1 MGIKIKQHDITD
13 CGAACLASIAAHYKL
28 KLPISRIRQMASTD
42 RKGTNVLGLIKAA
55 ENLGFSAKGVKGKS
69 DSLRKIPLPS
79 IAHVILENGLH
90 HYLVIY
96 RTGKKNLKIMDPGDG
111 KIHKYTYE
119 ELNKIWSGVLVVL
132 TPNEDFRQMNQ
143 KVSNLTR
150 FIFLLKP
157 HKTILI
163 QALFGA
169 IIYTL
174 LGLSTSIYIQKI
186 TDHILVNENSNLL
199 NLLSIVM
206 LGILI
211 FQIFIGITKTI
222 FILKTGQKIDAQ
234 LILGYYKHLLKLP
247 QRFFDTMRVGEI
259 ISRINDAVKI
269 RNFINDTMI
278 SLIVNIL
285 IIIFA
290 FALMFTYHWK
300 LALIVAL
307 ILPMYALIYTITNR
321 LNKKQ
326 ERKVMVNAAKVESQL
341 VESLN
346 SVKTIKQFGLE
357 EHSNLKTE
365 TRFINTLRSIYTSS
379 LNSVFSSNSTE
390 FLNRLFTIILLWS
403 GSVFVINKEL
413 TPGELL
419 SFYALIG
426 YFTGP
431 AMKLVGMN
439 KIIQNALIASDRL
452 FEIMDLE
459 REEESNKTDLD
470 NSMVGDITFNNMSF
484 SYGTRIEVFNNFN
497 LTIKKGKTTAIIGE
511 SGSGKSTLTYILQ
524 NLYPLSDG
532 SIHIGAYNIKYIT
545 NSSLRKI
552 IGVVPQQINIFA
564 GNVVENIAVGEL
576 EPDIKKIIKVCK
588 QIDILEFIEKLPNSF
603 NTWLGENG
611 ASLSGGQ
618 KQRIAIARALY
629 RDPEILI
636 LDEASSNLDS
646 ESEYYVKET
655 IKSLQQQD
663 KTVIM
668 IAHRLSS
675 LADTDEIVVLENGKL
690 LEQGSHQELY
700 NKKGKYYNLWQKQ
713 LPFYVKEKLEA
724 IEDYEFWLEHNNQL
738 TEQEAILENTKN
750 N

>member
-13 CGAACLASIAAHYKL
+13 CGAACLASIASYYKL
-28 KLPISRIRQMASTD
+28 KLPISRIRQLASTD

-55 ENLGFSAKGVKGKS
+55 EKLGFSAKGVKGKS
-69 DSLRKIPLPS
+69 DSLSKIPLPS
-79 IAHVILENGLH
+79 IAHVVLENGLH
-90 HYLVIY
+90 HYIVIY
-96 RTGKKNLKIMDPGDG
+96 KTGKKYLKIMDPGDG
-111 KIHKYTYE
+111 KFHKYSYE
-119 ELNKIWSGVLVVL
+119 EFTKIWSGVLVL
-132 TPNEDFRQMNQ
+132 LAPNEGFRQMNQ

-150 FIFLLKP
+150 FVYLLKP
-157 HKTILI
+157 HKTTLI

-169 IIYTL
+169 IIYTI

-186 TDHILVNENSNLL
+186 TDHVLVNENSNLL
-199 NLLSIVM
+199 NLLSITM
-206 LGILI
+206 LVLLV
-211 FQIFIGITKTI
+211 FQMFIGATKTI

-278 SLIVNIL
+278 SFIVNIL

-300 LALIVAL
+300 LALVVAL
-307 ILPMYALIYTITNR
+307 ILPMYALVYTITNR

-357 EHSNLKTE
+357 EHANLKTE
-365 TRFINTLRSIYTSS
+365 TRFIKTLRSIFTSG
-379 LNSVFSSNSTE
+379 LNTVFSSNSTE

-403 GSVFVINKEL
+403 GSYFVIKKEL

-431 AMKLVGMN
+431 AMKLIGMN
-439 KIIQNALIASDRL
+439 KVIQNALIAADRL

-459 REEESNKTDLD
+459 REEESNKTDID
-470 NSMVGDITFNNMSF
+470 KSMAGDITFNNVTF
-484 SYGTRIEVFNNFN
+484 SYGTRTDVFDNFN

-524 NLYPLSDG
+524 NLYPLSEG
-532 SIHIGAYNIKYIT
+532 SIHIGEYNIKYLT
-545 NSSLRKI
+545 NPSLRKI

-564 GNVVENIAVGEL
+564 GNVIDNIAVGDL
-576 EPDIKKIIKVCK
+576 EPDIQKIIKICK
-588 QIDILEFIEKLPNSF
+588 QIDILEFIENLPNGF

-629 RDPEILI
+629 RNPEVLI

-646 ESEYYVKET
+646 ESEYHIKET
-655 IKSLQQQD
+655 IKSLQQQGN
-663 KTVIM
+663 TVIM

-675 LADTDEIVVLENGKL
+675 LDETDEIVVLENGKL
-690 LEQGSHQELY
+690 IEQGTHQELY
-700 NKKGKYYNLWQKQ
+700 NKKDKYYNLWQKQ

-724 IEDYEFWLEHNNQL
+724 IEDYEFWVKNNYESKENEFFIEDAHNN
-738 TEQEAILENTKN
+738 
-750 N
+750 